1 MVCKVCGGMLRP
13 GEKFCRYCGTPVP
26 AQEEA
31 PVVRQPA
38 APTAYPGSPQ
48 NIPQSPQN
56 TPQAPQNTYIPGAA
70 GESARTPVSRERRS
84 GGAYSSG
91 SRSTAS
97 APKGSRKYAAPRK
110 KGPGKKG
117 LIIAG
122 IAGAVVVAALAVV
135 LLLTGTPS
143 AKVAAAFAATGK
155 EFTAVADT
163 LELSAMGE
171 FLQQD
176 AMSQDLDVRL
186 RSVDQSVTGMD
197 SSLLSGIGIRL
208 QLDANMEDRKLALQ
222 AAPYVGSADLLNLTV
237 AMENDMVYFAL
248 PQFLPDDCY
257 GFSTLTLMSDLE
269 NMGANVGEAAV
280 VSFHFFEI
288 AETIQTRVEEDQTAA
303 AAELEA
309 AGTRMVKA
317 LEVEKDGKRNVRVN
331 GHSTKCTVYTVTV
344 PQKELELW
352 LEALEAYSDAVDY
365 ADIMEEALEM
375 ANLPADIV
383 DELVREMESEIGSTD
398 MSGLLELVED
408 LDGLTFQVCVS
419 GGKVAAVLFEEEL
432 DGSDVELALYIGGK
446 DAYMDEISLEL
457 SVDSMEYEIVWEGDH
472 TAESGTFTDEMTCT
486 YSYSGTVRSE
496 FTLATELDT
505 GSKAD
510 NLTMEFRM
518 NGAAVILEG
527 TWQADK
533 DGLALE
539 ADSIRVEENNT
550 TLLELSLDY
559 SAGAYTDRVDTGS
572 VRLLATIDS
581 TGLEE
586 LLVAIE
592 EKAATWAVDLFN
604 KYPSLMNYI

>member
-1 MVCKVCGGMLRP
+1 MAKLKAKLP
-13 GEKFCRYCGTPVP
+13 
-26 AQEEA
+26 
-31 PVVRQPA
+31 
-38 APTAYPGSPQ
+38 
-48 NIPQSPQN
+48 
-56 TPQAPQNTYIPGAA
+56 
-70 GESARTPVSRERRS
+70 
-84 GGAYSSG
+84 
-91 SRSTAS
+91 
-97 APKGSRKYAAPRK
+97 
-110 KGPGKKG
+110 
-117 LIIAG
+117 LIIVSVALVFALILALVNNNAKNAAVDYAEQINEAM
-122 IAGAVVVAALAVV
+122 IAHEEVHVELEESLTAANAELETVKAD
-135 LLLTGTPS
+135 
-143 AKVAAAFAATGK
+143 AAAAA
-155 EFTAVADT
+155 E
-163 LELSAMGE
+163 
-171 FLQQD
+171 
-176 AMSQDLDVRL
+176 
-186 RSVDQSVTGMD
+186 
-197 SSLLSGIGIRL
+197 
-208 QLDANMEDRKLALQ
+208 
-222 AAPYVGSADLLNLTV
+222 
-237 AMENDMVYFAL
+237 
-248 PQFLPDDCY
+248 
-257 GFSTLTLMSDLE
+257 
-269 NMGANVGEAAV
+269 
-280 VSFHFFEI
+280 
-288 AETIQTRVEEDQTAA
+288 AA

-581 TGLEE
+581 AGLEE
-586 LLVAIE
+586 LLGSIE
-592 EKAATWAVDLFN
+592 EKVMTWTMDLLD
-604 KYPSLMNYI
+604 KYPSLKNYF

>member
-1 MVCKVCGGMLRP
+1 
-13 GEKFCRYCGTPVP
+13 
-26 AQEEA
+26 
-31 PVVRQPA
+31 
-38 APTAYPGSPQ
+38 
-48 NIPQSPQN
+48 
-56 TPQAPQNTYIPGAA
+56 
-70 GESARTPVSRERRS
+70 
-84 GGAYSSG
+84 
-91 SRSTAS
+91 
-97 APKGSRKYAAPRK
+97 
-110 KGPGKKG
+110 
-117 LIIAG
+117 
-122 IAGAVVVAALAVV
+122 
-135 LLLTGTPS
+135 
-143 AKVAAAFAATGK
+143 
-155 EFTAVADT
+155 
-163 LELSAMGE
+163 
-171 FLQQD
+171 
-176 AMSQDLDVRL
+176 
-186 RSVDQSVTGMD
+186 
-197 SSLLSGIGIRL
+197 
-208 QLDANMEDRKLALQ
+208 
-222 AAPYVGSADLLNLTV
+222 
-237 AMENDMVYFAL
+237 
-248 PQFLPDDCY
+248 
-257 GFSTLTLMSDLE
+257 
-269 NMGANVGEAAV
+269 
-280 VSFHFFEI
+280 
-288 AETIQTRVEEDQTAA
+288 VEEDQTAA